1 MTSSFARLIRPAAV
15 LAAVLVSLAL
25 GGCATLLPRA
35 EVADTAPVEPL
46 VDAEPQA
53 RASGAIYQAASYRP
67 LFEDHRARLVG
78 DTLTIRI
85 EERINATQSAT
96 SKIDKSGSVEAGVSA
111 LPGIAPNS
119 FARARAAGES
129 SNSFEGTGSTEARNN
144 FSGTITVTV
153 ARVLSNGHLV
163 ITGEKQIGVNQNV
176 DVLRFSGQVDP
187 RTIRPGNV
195 VSSTQVANV
204 RLEQRGRGAQA
215 EAQMIGMLA
224 RIFLSV
230 LPI

>member
-1 MTSSFARLIRPAAV
+1 MRAFAALATA
-15 LAAVLVSLAL
+15 LAAFAL
-25 GGCATLLPRA
+25 GGCATLFPRA
-35 EVADTAPVEPL
+35 EVADTSPVEPAAPTAA
-46 VDAEPQA
+46 DG
-53 RASGAIYQAASYRP
+53 RASGAIFQAASYRP
-67 LFEDHRARLVG
+67 LFEDHRARHVG

-85 EERINATQSAT
+85 EERVNASQSAT
-96 SKIDKSGSVEAGVSA
+96 SKVDKSGSLEAGVSA

-119 FARARAAGES
+119 FARANARGES
-129 SNSFEGTGSTEARNN
+129 ASSFEGKGSTQARND

-153 ARVLSNGHLV
+153 ARVLANGHLV
-163 ITGEKQIGVNQNV
+163 ITGEKQLGVNESV

-215 EAQMIGMLA
+215 EAQMIGWLA
-224 RIFLSV
+224 RVFLSV

>member
-1 MTSSFARLIRPAAV
+1 VSAARRLPRILAGVLTASSA
-15 LAAVLVSLAL
+15 LAL
-25 GGCATLLPRA
+25 GGCATLFPRA
-35 EVADTAPVEPL
+35 EVADTAPVEPF
-46 VDAEPQA
+46 VAAPAEA
-53 RASGAIYQAASYRP
+53 RTSGAIFHAASYRP
-67 LFEDHRARLVG
+67 LFEDHRARHVG

-85 EERINATQSAT
+85 EERISASQSAT
-96 SKIDKSGSVEAGVSA
+96 SKVDKSGSLEAGVSA

-119 FARARAAGES
+119 FARAGASGS
-129 SNSFEGTGSTEARNN
+129 STNRFEGKGSTQANN
-144 FSGTITVTV
+144 DFSGTITVTV
-153 ARVLSNGHLV
+153 ARVLANGHLV
-163 ITGEKQIGVNQNV
+163 ITGEKQLGVNQNV

-215 EAQMIGMLA
+215 EAQMIGWLA
-224 RIFLSV
+224 RVFLSV

>member
-1 MTSSFARLIRPAAV
+1 MRRFAALATAV
-15 LAAVLVSLAL
+15 ATLAL
-25 GGCATLLPRA
+25 GGCATLFPRA
-35 EVADTAPVEPL
+35 EVADTSPVEPV
-46 VDAEPQA
+46 VDAAPQA

-85 EERINATQSAT
+85 EERISATQSAT

-111 LPGIAPNS
+111 LPGISPNS

-129 SNSFEGTGSTEARNN
+129 SNTFEGKGSTEASNN

-224 RIFLSV
+224 RVFLSV